1 MPSVTGLV
9 IKKQSGASSYYA
21 TWDFNDTIT
30 TTTTS
35 YSGINEGDYVTIKSG
50 STYYNGVAI
59 PSWVMSDTWKV
70 VQIKGDRAVLGANR
84 SGTHNIQS
92 PINVNSLSGGSGT
105 TTSTTIKNTLDN
117 FTINWYYDTGD
128 NIWFS
133 GSSSTSSEKLATY
146 GPPSNAIR
154 IKISVKPNAKTHKVN
169 NTDVVY
175 WTGTTQSYIY
185 SMAGDPPEKPST
197 PTVSIEKLKLT
208 ASIDNISDPRTDQI
222 EFAIY
227 NGNVLT
233 GSTVSTVKTC
243 RASVSKTIIA
253 GGKYRV
259 RCRAINLNR
268 STKIYGEWSDYSSE
282 LTTIPSPVTNV
293 QCAADSKTSVK
304 VTWTKSATATS
315 YKVEYATNKNYFDSS
330 TQTSS
335 VTVTNSIAYVLG
347 LDSGREWFFR
357 VCATN
362 DKGDSEWSS
371 IVSTV
376 IGTDP
381 AAPTTWSSTTTAIVG
396 EPLTLYWVHNSE
408 DGSSQTYAELEI
420 YVNDTKSTYT
430 IQNTTDEEEKDKT
443 SSYFIDTS
451 EYPEG
456 TVIKWRVRTAGAT
469 KVYGDW
475 SVQRLINIYAKP
487 TLELGIIDGSDVS
500 ISTITSFPFYVTC
513 STGPKTQIPI
523 GYYLIVTSDET
534 YETVDSVGNVKM
546 VNAGDQVYAK
556 YFDISTQLIVELSAS
571 NIDIENDRNY
581 TITCTVS
588 MDSGLTAESTAQFNV
603 QWTEVEYEPNVSI
616 SIDENSYSAYI
627 HPYCMDSEGNV
638 IDDVM
643 LSVYRREFDGS
654 FTEIIKDADNT
665 SNVFVTDPHPA
676 LDYARYRI
684 VATSKNTGSIS
695 YYDAPGYPINCKS
708 VIIQWDE
715 EWRNLESIEED
726 AQEQSL
732 WTGSLVKLPYNIDV
746 SDNNSQDV
754 SLVEYIGRNYPVS
767 YYGTQI
773 GSTSTWNVE
782 IEKSDKETL
791 YALRRLSVWMG
802 DAYVREPSGSGYW
815 ANITVSFSQKHAEL
829 TIPVS
834 FTITRVEGGV

>member
-21 TWDFNDTIT
+21 TWNFNDTIT

-84 SGTHNIQS
+84 SGTHDIQS
-92 PINVNSLSGGSGT
+92 PINVKSLSGGSGT

-208 ASIDNISDPRTDQI
+208 ASIENISDPRTDQI

-282 LTTIPSPVTNV
+282 LTTIPSPVINV
-293 QCAADSKTSVK
+293 QCGADSKTSVK

-315 YKVEYATNKNYFDSS
+315 YKVE
-330 TQTSS
+330 
-335 VTVTNSIAYVLG
+335 
-347 LDSGREWFFR
+347 
-357 VCATN
+357 
-362 DKGDSEWSS
+362 
-371 IVSTV
+371 
-376 IGTDP
+376 
-381 AAPTTWSSTTTAIVG
+381 
-396 EPLTLYWVHNSE
+396 
-408 DGSSQTYAELEI
+408 
-420 YVNDTKSTYT
+420 
-430 IQNTTDEEEKDKT
+430 
-443 SSYFIDTS
+443 
-451 EYPEG
+451 
-456 TVIKWRVRTAGAT
+456 
-469 KVYGDW
+469 
-475 SVQRLINIYAKP
+475 
-487 TLELGIIDGSDVS
+487 
-500 ISTITSFPFYVTC
+500 
-513 STGPKTQIPI
+513 
-523 GYYLIVTSDET
+523 
-534 YETVDSVGNVKM
+534 
-546 VNAGDQVYAK
+546 
-556 YFDISTQLIVELSAS
+556 
-571 NIDIENDRNY
+571 
-581 TITCTVS
+581 
-588 MDSGLTAESTAQFNV
+588 
-603 QWTEVEYEPNVSI
+603 
-616 SIDENSYSAYI
+616 
-627 HPYCMDSEGNV
+627 
-638 IDDVM
+638 
-643 LSVYRREFDGS
+643 
-654 FTEIIKDADNT
+654 
-665 SNVFVTDPHPA
+665 
-676 LDYARYRI
+676 
-684 VATSKNTGSIS
+684 
-695 YYDAPGYPINCKS
+695 
-708 VIIQWDE
+708 
-715 EWRNLESIEED
+715 
-726 AQEQSL
+726 
-732 WTGSLVKLPYNIDV
+732 
-746 SDNNSQDV
+746 
-754 SLVEYIGRNYPVS
+754 
-767 YYGTQI
+767 
-773 GSTSTWNVE
+773 
-782 IEKSDKETL
+782 
-791 YALRRLSVWMG
+791 
-802 DAYVREPSGSGYW
+802 
-815 ANITVSFSQKHAEL
+815 
-829 TIPVS
+829 
-834 FTITRVEGGV
+834 